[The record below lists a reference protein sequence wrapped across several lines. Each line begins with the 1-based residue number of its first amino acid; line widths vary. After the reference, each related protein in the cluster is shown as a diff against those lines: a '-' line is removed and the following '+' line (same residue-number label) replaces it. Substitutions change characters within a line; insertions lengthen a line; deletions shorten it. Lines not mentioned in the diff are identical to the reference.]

1 MNHIKSILKHYRNK
15 NQSLNIS
22 KAINSK
28 ISKPIKMT
36 NLAKLEFEAL
46 SISSENYLPW
56 ILDVDIHLDS
66 MALTTQSSMAITR
79 LLMNVS
85 GL

>member
-1 MNHIKSILKHYRNK
+1 
-15 NQSLNIS
+15 
-22 KAINSK
+22 
-28 ISKPIKMT
+28 MT